1 MAKGKNELNI
11 DAVQKKLNAPASKK
25 FWSKVFATL
34 PTEKTKIIEKLL
46 KTQNLNCHIFEGS
59 VAFRMGKSSIKTIPG
74 YPSGFKS
81 GFSANSNAKDVF
93 ESSSYTAFNNVNKQ
107 NFVQI
112 AAFYFLYKDP
122 KRVKTESDKTE
133 AAEGEQIALTKTKLT
148 ALLKDSKQIN
158 LKIGNEQYTVD
169 NFEQV
174 STRSKTDAYF
184 SLQRKPVV
192 FLSLKKGKA
201 AGDFQ
206 QYGGLMD
213 LGIRGENYDGF
224 PDIVE
229 FRNHIDNMFS
239 AFGLKRKNG
248 KYDFNDLKI
257 GSYFGFYLSNTTT
270 ACKAIFGKDFGLTN
284 FGLDNCHAAVDGDLN
299 FKRVGRQLN
308 TYELDGEYHITLNPY
323 TYSNRISSFKP
334 DEIYRPVL
342 FVQKSES
349 QGLNQLG
356 YLNARFNIWPNN
368 KVATKGR
375 ENLDEIIFA
384 VKSKNKK
391 AIYNLKNK
399 YVKTINI

>member
-1 MAKGKNELNI
+1 MAKGKNELDI
-11 DAVQKKLNAPASKK
+11 SAVKKKLNTPAAKK
-25 FWSKVFATL
+25 FWSKVFDTL
-34 PTEKTKIIEKLL
+34 PSDKNKILQKLISANNI
-46 KTQNLNCHIFEGS
+46 TCHIFEGS
-59 VAFRMGKSSIKTIPG
+59 VAFRIGKSSIKTISG

-81 GFSANSNAKDVF
+81 GFSSNSNAKDVF
-93 ESSSYTAFNNVNKQ
+93 DTSNFTTFNTINKQ

-112 AAFYFLYKDP
+112 AAFYFLYKDSN
-122 KRVKTESDKTE
+122 RVKTESDNTE
-133 AAEGEQIALTKTKLT
+133 AAEGEQIALTKTKLK
-148 ALLKDSKQIN
+148 ALLKESNQI
-158 LKIGNEQYTVD
+158 KINVGNKEYTVD

-174 STRSKTDAYF
+174 STRSKSDAYF
-184 SLQRKPVV
+184 SLQRKP
-192 FLSLKKGKA
+192 LIYISLKKGKA

-213 LGIRGENYDGF
+213 LGIRGDNYAEF

-239 AFGLKRKNG
+239 AFGLKKKNG
-248 KYDFNDLKI
+248 KYDFNDLKV
-257 GSYFGFYLSNTTT
+257 GSYFGFFLSNPTT
-270 ACKAIFGKDFGLTN
+270 ACKAIFGKDFGSTN
-284 FGLDNCHAAVDGDLN
+284 FGLDNCHATIDGDLN

-308 TYELDGEYHITLNPY
+308 TYALDGEYHITLNPY
-323 TYSNRISSFKP
+323 TYSTRVGVFKP
-334 DEIYRPVL
+334 NDIYKPVL

-375 ENLDEIIFA
+375 ENLDEIISA

-391 AIYNLKNK
+391 AIHELKTK
-399 YVKTINI
+399 YVKQINI